1 MKQNDEYGAFKR
13 KGKERKGKGL
23 LYLAVIVAFL
33 SVSAMACKNRGTG
46 TILDGAMPIDLTQD
60 VSQFEG
66 KTFKSINVI
75 EENMGG
81 YYLWVK
87 ITEDSTIKYQGANT
101 EPDFSGGEVIVAKGL
116 GQDYTFT
123 GKNYNKPQSGNLVFE
138 PDGTL
143 TVKFV
148 SGTSYDGKTVKCKW
162 TDLK

>member
-1 MKQNDEYGAFKR
+1 MTNTVHL

-66 KTFKSINVI
+66 KTFKSV
-75 EENMGG
+75 EALDGG
-81 YYLWVK
+81 NISYLWVK
-87 ITEDSTIKYQGANT
+87 VTENSTIKYQGANT
-101 EPDFSGGEVIVAKGL
+101 EPDFSKISEALLVKGL
-116 GQDYTFT
+116 GQNYVFT
-123 GKNYNKPQSGNLVFE
+123 GKSDSGGSQEGSLIFE

-148 SGTSYDGKTVKCKW
+148 SGTSYDRQTVKCKW